1 MTLGKDG
8 ACKHRFVNGCDVGL
22 SEFML
27 VAMSFLSVNGCDDY
41 PKSGKTELTINV
53 KLVGYS
59 IGLSKLMLVT
69 NVVRPING
77 NDSCRPFGKTELVN
91 IV

>member
-1 MTLGKDG
+1 MELVNIVSSMVATLIDPSS
-8 ACKHRFVNGCDVGL
+8 CRL
-22 SEFML
+22 QT
-27 VAMSFLSVNGCDDY
+27 SFLSVNGCDDY